1 MNVKFVEIINYVIN
15 IILKSVMRHDEKR
28 KLIKNS

>member
-15 IILKSVMRHDEKR
+15 IILKSVMRHEEKR
-28 KLIKNS
+28 KLMKTS